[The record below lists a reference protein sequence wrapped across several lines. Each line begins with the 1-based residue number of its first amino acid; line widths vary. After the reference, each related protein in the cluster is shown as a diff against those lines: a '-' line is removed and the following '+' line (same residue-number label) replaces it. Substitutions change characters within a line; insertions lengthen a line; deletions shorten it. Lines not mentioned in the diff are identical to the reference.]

1 MQQHRIPHSY
11 NRTARRDLLIIVF
24 VALVCFALAKW
35 VNAFEVIYAE
45 TRIYEEWDFDFDE
58 LVVVAGLLSVAFAVF
73 AYRRWQE
80 LAREI
85 QERMLIQQELQL
97 AYAQL
102 QNSIAQ
108 RQALEERRW
117 AEEQASVR
125 REAELTATLA
135 ERARIAREL
144 HDTLAQ
150 GLVGVTFQ
158 LEGTTTLIE
167 SDSAMARTQLDL
179 ALSMVRNSLEEVRR
193 AIWDMRPQSTEQGG
207 MTNALSELVDQ
218 LPTDV
223 HVQVRVVGAP
233 KALPTL
239 IEHHLLR
246 IAQEALN
253 NAAHHAQANHID
265 VELRFNAQDVR
276 LYVRDDG
283 CGFDISNV
291 PAARNGHFGLVG
303 MRERVREIAGR
314 LRIQSA
320 LGEGTCIEVSAPF
333 N

>member
-1 MQQHRIPHSY
+1 MQHQQMLHSY
-11 NRTARRDLLIIVF
+11 NRTARRDLLIIVV
-24 VALVCFALAKW
+24 VALICFGLAKW

-80 LAREI
+80 LEREI
-85 QERMLIQQELQL
+85 EERMHIQQELQQ

-158 LEGTTTLIE
+158 LEGVTTLIGDE
-167 SDSAMARTQLDL
+167 PKTVRQQLDL

-193 AIWDMRPQSTEQGG
+193 AIWDMRPQSIEQGG
-207 MTNALSELVDQ
+207 MANALSEMVDQ
-218 LPTDV
+218 LPTGV
-223 HVQVRVVGAP
+223 RAQVRVVGAP

-253 NAAHHAQANHID
+253 NAAHHAQANQID
-265 VELRFNAQDVR
+265 VELRFNVQDVR

-283 CGFDISNV
+283 CGFDIGNL
-291 PAARNGHFGLVG
+291 PAARQGHFGLVG

-320 LGEGTCIEVSAPF
+320 LGEGTCVEVSAPLG
-333 N
+333 